1 MAGGGTGGHLYPGI
15 AVARELLRRDPSAV
29 VSFVGTARGIESRV
43 VPREGFALDLIRVAG
58 LKGMSRLNRARGALL
73 LPLAGTDAWRVI
85 TRRRPDVVVGVGGF
99 ASGPVVLLAALR
111 GRPTM
116 LLEQNAMPGLTN
128 RLLARWVR
136 AAAVNF
142 EESLR
147 FFPRTGFVAG
157 NPVRPEFFTREDDD
171 AVDPG
176 GRQAALAQGAG
187 ASAGGARV
195 LIFGGSQGAHAI
207 NVAMVEA
214 AARLGADGLR
224 LAITH
229 QTGERDRELVRDAYE
244 RAGIPARVEAFIYQ
258 MDREMKQA
266 QLVVSRSGATTLAE
280 LAAAGRP
287 AVLIPLPTS
296 TDDHQRSN
304 AAAVARAGA
313 AVVIDERDLTAD
325 RLAGEIRGLIADS
338 ARRTAMAA
346 AARTLARPDAA
357 ARIVEKLLALAGVA
371 GVSGVGS
378 REPGV
383 GR

>member
-1 MAGGGTGGHLYPGI
+1 
-15 AVARELLRRDPSAV
+15 
-29 VSFVGTARGIESRV
+29 
-43 VPREGFALDLIRVAG
+43 
-58 LKGMSRLNRARGALL
+58 
-73 LPLAGTDAWRVI
+73 
-85 TRRRPDVVVGVGGF
+85 
-99 ASGPVVLLAALR
+99 
-111 GRPTM
+111 
-116 LLEQNAMPGLTN
+116 
-128 RLLARWVR
+128 
-136 AAAVNF
+136 
-142 EESLR
+142 
-147 FFPRTGFVAG
+147 
-157 NPVRPEFFTREDDD
+157 
-171 AVDPG
+171 
-176 GRQAALAQGAG
+176 
-187 ASAGGARV
+187 
-195 LIFGGSQGAHAI
+195 
-207 NVAMVEA
+207 
-214 AARLGADGLR
+214 
-224 LAITH
+224 
-229 QTGERDRELVRDAYE
+229 
-244 RAGIPARVEAFIYQ
+244 VEAFIYQ